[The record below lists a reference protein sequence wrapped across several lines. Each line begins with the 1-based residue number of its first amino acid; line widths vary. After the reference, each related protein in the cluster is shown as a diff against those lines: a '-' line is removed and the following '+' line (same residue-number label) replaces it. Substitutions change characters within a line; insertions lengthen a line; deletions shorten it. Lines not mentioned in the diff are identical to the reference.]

1 MPDKPK
7 VEESLVRRIWWSMVS
22 KAAERSSKT
31 RADTFFSLEARSRS
45 FWMRSKA
52 VSVELNLHLKPT
64 EKDRVR
70 GSLEGGYLF

>member
-31 RADTFFSLEARSRS
+31 SARPFSHWRQEAGHFGCGVRLSRWS
-45 FWMRSKA
+45 GIFD
-52 VSVELNLHLKPT
+52 KPI

-70 GSLEGGYLF
+70 GSL